1 MACERFKC
9 VYDNEKH
16 ECEHTGNFTTTCLD
30 MRCEGHSLCCICKQ
44 IDCENNKSK
53 ITRAF

>member
-9 VYDNEKH
+9 IYDNEKH